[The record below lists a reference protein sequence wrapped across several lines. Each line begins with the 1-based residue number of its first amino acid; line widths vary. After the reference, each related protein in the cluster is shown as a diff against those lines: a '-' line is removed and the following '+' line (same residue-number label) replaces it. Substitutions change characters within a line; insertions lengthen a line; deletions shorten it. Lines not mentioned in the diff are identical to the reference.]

1 MELSPFLSLL
11 ALKHGSDLFF
21 SAGARPHVKVEGNL
35 IPVGKKTMM
44 GEEILE
50 MAHSVMDEDQKDEF
64 ERTWECNLGVGLKG
78 VGRFRVNVFR
88 QRGEPAIVI
97 RFIKD
102 HIPTI
107 AALGLPT
114 VLKDLMN
121 KKRGLILVVGST
133 GSGKSTTLASMIDYR
148 NETFPGHI
156 LTIEDPIEFIH
167 QHKRS
172 IVNQREVGLDTQSYG
187 MALKNA
193 MREAPDVILIGEI
206 RAADTMRHALAYAET
221 GHLCLSTL
229 HANNANQA
237 LDRIVSF
244 FPESAHR
251 QILMDLSLN
260 LQAVV
265 CQRLIPAKNGGRVPA
280 VEVMLLSRYVS
291 DLILKGEI
299 KGLKDAMEQSEMA
312 GMQTFD
318 QALFQLYKDGSIGLE
333 EALSHADSRNDL
345 SLRIRM
351 SSAGEAG
358 EQVLLASDPAIDAFM
373 REEPGAEVGA
383 QSEQEPPARSA
394 GSSG

>member
-1 MELSPFLSLL
+1 MELAPFLSLM
-11 ALKHGSDLFF
+11 AHNHASDLFF
-21 SAGARPHVKVEGNL
+21 TAGARPHVKVEGTL
-35 IPVGKKTMM
+35 LPVGKKTMT
-44 GEEILE
+44 GDEILE
-50 MAHSVMDEDQKDEF
+50 MAHSVMDEDQQRDF
-64 ERTWECNLGVGLKG
+64 EHTWECNLGVGLKG

-88 QRGEPAIVI
+88 QRGEPAMVI

-107 AALGLPT
+107 EDLGLPP
-114 VLKDLMN
+114 VLKDLTS

-148 NETFPGHI
+148 NQTYAGHI

-172 IVNQREVGLDTQSYG
+172 IVNQREVGLDTQTYG
-187 MALKNA
+187 AALKNA

-206 RAADTMRHALAYAET
+206 RDAATMQHALAYAET

-237 LDRIVSF
+237 LDRILNF
-244 FPESAHR
+244 FPETAHR

-260 LQAVV
+260 LQAVIS
-265 CQRLIPAKNGGRVPA
+265 QRLIPDANGGRVPA

-291 DLILKGEI
+291 ELMLKGEI

-318 QALFQLYKDGSIGLE
+318 QALYQLYKDGRISLH
-333 EALSHADSRNDL
+333 EALTNADSRNDL

-351 SSAGEAG
+351 DSAGEEG
-358 EQVLLASDPAIDAFM
+358 EEALLAPDSAIVAFM
-373 REEPGAEVGA
+373 REEPDDAEA
-383 QSEQEPPARSA
+383 APSAATEP
-394 GSSG
+394 GTHV